1 MRKCKK
7 VLTFIFN
14 VLSYRQELAETQEE
28 GDKKMVNT
36 LSLKAKLKERG
47 MTQEEAAKR
56 LGIDPSTFNRKIN
69 NESGNVITVR
79 EAEALSRL
87 LQIPKEDLVTIFFA
101 EKLAETQAVEQK
113 GA

>member
-1 MRKCKK
+1 
-7 VLTFIFN
+7 
-14 VLSYRQELAETQEE
+14 
-28 GDKKMVNT
+28 MVNT

-69 NESGNVITVR
+69 NESGHVITVR

-101 EKLAETQAVEQK
+101 EKLAETQVVEQK